1 MFGKRCT
8 LCGGKLNSNGICT
21 ECGLDN
27 NKSDKN
33 YRLNQ
38 SECDHEPLTHVH
50 YDKNEKPAK
59 PPKPNTP
66 RQSWQGK
73 QKENSWQQN
82 SQNQNDQGYSSQSRQ
97 SGQYTQNQTWQNNG
111 GQSWQ
116 SSTATYS
123 GNTGSAGRKKTG
135 RKKRPGRI
143 ISKVIAVIVIFN
155 VLFGIFQP
163 LVSDILGD
171 AISGYREN
179 TEDYTRSD
187 PYENVTKELPA
198 EGESVSFDLT
208 SGDYVVGVHIP
219 EGNYQ
224 AEVSYDYDTVQVDDW
239 DSGFYLYEYAGRSDG
254 DYLDDLR
261 LYDGAIVHISSE
273 TTITLHSDNAQ
284 TENIFYEDNPLAGQE
299 PVTIKKDVVVGPD
312 LPAGVYDLTL
322 VSGQGG
328 VDVDI
333 YTEDGELSETK
344 NLYLGENNTDG
355 KDYKNLVLP
364 KNAQITLDDNME
376 LRLTP
381 SEKVSTTDYYG
392 YYNY

>member
-1 MFGKRCT
+1 MEEAMFGKRCS

-33 YRLNQ
+33 YRINQ

-50 YDKNEKPAK
+50 HGKNEKPEK
-59 PPKPNTP
+59 QLKPNTP
-66 RQSWQGK
+66 RQSWQG
-73 QKENSWQQN
+73 
-82 SQNQNDQGYSSQSRQ
+82 
-97 SGQYTQNQTWQNNG
+97 
-111 GQSWQ
+111 
-116 SSTATYS
+116 STTTYS
-123 GNTGSAGRKKTG
+123 GNTGSTGSTG
-135 RKKRPGRI
+135 RKKSGKNKKPGRI
-143 ISKVIAVIVIFN
+143 ISKIIAVIVIFN
-155 VLFGIFQP
+155 VFFGIFQP
-163 LVSDILGD
+163 LVSDILDD
-171 AISGYREN
+171 AISGYQEN

-187 PYENVTKELPA
+187 PYEYVTKELP
-198 EGESVSFDLT
+198 EDGESVSFELT

-224 AEVSYDYDTVQVDDW
+224 ADVSYDYDTVQVDDG
-239 DSGFYLYEYAGRSDG
+239 DSGLYLYEYAGRTDG

-261 LYDGAIVHISSE
+261 LYNGAIVHISSQ
-273 TTITLHSDNAQ
+273 TTITLYSDNAQ
-284 TENIFYEDNPLAGQE
+284 TDNVFYEDNPLAGQK
-299 PVTIKKDVVVGPD
+299 PVTIKEDAIVGPD

-322 VSGQGG
+322 VSGEGS

-333 YTEDGELSETK
+333 YAEYSESMETK
-344 NLYLGENNTDG
+344 NLYLGENCTDG
-355 KDYKNLVLP
+355 KEYKNLVLP

-381 SEKVSTTDYYG
+381 SEKVSTTDYYQ